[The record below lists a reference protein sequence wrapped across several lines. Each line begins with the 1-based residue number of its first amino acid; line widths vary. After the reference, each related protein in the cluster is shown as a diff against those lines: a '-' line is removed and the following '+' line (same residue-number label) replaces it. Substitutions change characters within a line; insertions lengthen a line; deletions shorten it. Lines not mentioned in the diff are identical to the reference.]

1 MRLKL
6 ANSQHNFQGN
16 TESEIEKFVG
26 ISVYSTS
33 NIAGIGG
40 IYKNT
45 YKDFIVKEITNEGKI
60 LEIKDDYSISSFAES
75 DYNNTTFNLI
85 KINRDTFEIVRIL
98 SRALKIPIGAIH
110 YSGLKDKVSLSV
122 QQFSIKG
129 NYVDQLKRFK
139 YKDVFVRNISLTKK
153 PVKIGSNWGNNFTI
167 TLRNIDRE
175 KNQLETIEKIL
186 KCIQDY
192 GFPNY
197 YGLQRFGTFRPNSH
211 LVGRYV
217 LEGKFR
223 DAFGEMVLSTYSTED
238 RKIQKIRKKLRNSNQ
253 YEKLFEKIPNSLNYE
268 RILIKSIMAYPQDY
282 ERAIKELPIYL
293 LKLLISSFQS
303 YIFNKL
309 ITLRVKKG
317 YSLFHP
323 EIGDVICILDDE
335 NGHLTKVNYL
345 YGGPFDT
352 FLEEAISLNRARI
365 VVPLIGYDT
374 NIEDFPLFN
383 DLIGD
388 LFNQENINPS
398 IFENSLLLDFDFK
411 GTYRSMM
418 VKPFG
423 LELLEYGIDD
433 EFKNK
438 NKLRLEFSL
447 KKGSYAT
454 MLLRELMK

>member
-1 MRLKL
+1 MRLTL
-6 ANSQHNFQGN
+6 ANSHYDFKGN
-16 TESEIEKFVG
+16 TEREIEKFVG
-26 ISVYSTS
+26 INVYSTS
-33 NIAGIGG
+33 NLAGIGG

-45 YKDFIVKEITNEGKI
+45 YKDFIVKEITNEGKT
-60 LEIKDDYSISSFAES
+60 LEIKEDFSISAFDES

-98 SRALKIPIGAIH
+98 SRALKVPIGAIY

-153 PVKIGSNWGNNFTI
+153 PVKIGTNWGNNFTI

-175 KNQLETIEKIL
+175 ENQLETIEKIL
-186 KCIQDY
+186 KCIQDR

-211 LVGRYV
+211 IVGRYV

-223 DAFGEMVLSTYSTED
+223 DAFEEMVLSTYSTED
-238 RKIQKIRKKLRNSNQ
+238 RKSQKIRKKISNSKR
-253 YEKLFEKIPNSLNYE
+253 YEKIFEKIPYSLNYE
-268 RILIKSIMAYPQDY
+268 RILIKSIMEHPQDY
-282 ERAIKELPIYL
+282 ERAIKKLPIYL
-293 LKLLISSFQS
+293 LKILISSFQS

-309 ITLRVKKG
+309 ITLRVNKG
-317 YSLFHP
+317 YSLFQP

-335 NGHLTKVNYL
+335 KGHLTKVKYQ
-345 YGGPFDT
+345 YGGPFDS

-365 VVPLIGYDT
+365 IVPLIGYDT

-383 DLIGD
+383 DLLRD
-388 LFNQENINPS
+388 LFIQENINPS
-398 IFENSLLLDFDFK
+398 IFENTLFLEFDFT
-411 GTYRSMM
+411 GTYRSMIT
-418 VKPFG
+418 KPFG

-433 EFKNK
+433 VFKNK
-438 NKLRLEFSL
+438 NQLKLEFSL

>member
-1 MRLKL
+1 MRLTL
-6 ANSQHNFQGN
+6 ANSHYDFKGN
-16 TESEIEKFVG
+16 TEREIEKFVG
-26 ISVYSTS
+26 INVYSTS
-33 NIAGIGG
+33 NLAGIGG

-45 YKDFIVKEITNEGKI
+45 YKDFIVKEITNEGKT
-60 LEIKDDYSISSFAES
+60 LEIKEDFSISAFDES

-98 SRALKIPIGAIH
+98 SRALKVPIGAIY

-153 PVKIGSNWGNNFTI
+153 PVKIGTNWGNNFTI

-175 KNQLETIEKIL
+175 ENQLETIEKIL
-186 KCIQDY
+186 KCIQDR

-211 LVGRYV
+211 IVGRYV

-223 DAFGEMVLSTYSTED
+223 DAFEEMVLSTYSTED
-238 RKIQKIRKKLRNSNQ
+238 RKSQKIRKKISNSKR
-253 YEKLFEKIPNSLNYE
+253 YEKIFEKIPYSLNYE
-268 RILIKSIMAYPQDY
+268 RILIKSIMEHPQDY
-282 ERAIKELPIYL
+282 ERAIKKLPIYL

-303 YIFNKL
+303 YFFNML

-317 YSLFHP
+317 YSLFKP

-335 NGHLTKVNYL
+335 NGHLTKVKYQ
-345 YGGPFDT
+345 YGGPFDS

-365 VVPLIGYDT
+365 IVPLIGCDT
-374 NIEDFPLFN
+374 NLEDFPLFN
-383 DLIGD
+383 ELLRD
-388 LFNQENINPS
+388 LFIQENINPL
-398 IFENSLLLDFDFK
+398 IFQNPIFLDFDFK

-418 VKPFG
+418 ARPFG
-423 LELLEYGIDD
+423 LELLEYGID
-433 EFKNK
+433 EVFKNK
-438 NKLRLEFSL
+438 YKLRLEFSL